1 MEEEA
6 MGRIVVFGAGGK
18 AGEMITDEAAQRGHS
33 VTATVRDLSN
43 VPAFAEGVNEITG
56 DPTDMVSVR
65 ALAEDEDV
73 FIVAV
78 GGADNTVWLRA
89 AQTLIETREAI
100 PGQVPRILHMGGSS
114 SVASRSLGIL
124 KMVGFAC
131 AGLSVLLPLSS
142 RIFAQSTCPN
152 SPPPYGLLR
161 QDEDYRYLSNP
172 TCRHDYWDHLKYVPL
187 GANEDRYLTFGGEIR
202 EWYEGF
208 RNASWGLGTQ
218 DHDSYLLQRLSTYFD
233 IHAAPRLRF
242 FVQLTSAIEAGR
254 TGGPRPV
261 TDESKL
267 FVEEGFADIALS
279 NKSNKPVGL
288 RLVRQQFELCSGRF
302 VDVREGPNVRQ
313 AFDGASL

>member
-100 PGQVPRILHMGGSS
+100 STRWPFNSTALKTDNWRSTGKSRTMRCSCGS
-114 SVASRSLGIL
+114 L
-124 KMVGFAC
+124 KVDCVLTHKLVG
-131 AGLSVLLPLSS
+131 
-142 RIFAQSTCPN
+142 
-152 SPPPYGLLR
+152 
-161 QDEDYRYLSNP
+161 
-172 TCRHDYWDHLKYVPL
+172 
-187 GANEDRYLTFGGEIR
+187 
-202 EWYEGF
+202 
-208 RNASWGLGTQ
+208 
-218 DHDSYLLQRLSTYFD
+218 
-233 IHAAPRLRF
+233 
-242 FVQLTSAIEAGR
+242 
-254 TGGPRPV
+254 
-261 TDESKL
+261 
-267 FVEEGFADIALS
+267 
-279 NKSNKPVGL
+279 
-288 RLVRQQFELCSGRF
+288 
-302 VDVREGPNVRQ
+302 
-313 AFDGASL
+313 